1 VTDPEPHRA
10 GASPL
15 ETQVGIVGAGP
26 AGSTLAALLAHRG
39 IQVVLIEQDVFPRD
53 KLCGEFLSGE
63 AESALEISGCR
74 STFLEAGPARIS
86 HARFTAAS
94 GADLQLQLPSP
105 SYGISR
111 YRLDAILL
119 SQARACGAHVH
130 DGTTVTRVE
139 TKADGSPAQRLR
151 TRRVASPSEVPTTI
165 ACDLVA
171 LAQGRQSALDHGLD
185 GGPADGLKNEVEREA
200 RKGQGAFVALKL
212 HHRPRA
218 GRAGRRLIEEL
229 TNTVEIHTF
238 AGGYCGVS
246 FVEDG
251 VVNVCMLVR
260 KSWLRQLATPRWP
273 QICEAISA
281 CQLLFARRYEG
292 LDPLADEVQT
302 VARVSVTARRRQR
315 PGCVF
320 LGDACGMIAPLCG
333 DGQAMAMEAA
343 ALLSP
348 LAARALESPQELQA
362 LPRHWE
368 QVWSRSFGRRLR
380 IGRALQ
386 SLLLEPRRADLG
398 LRLARRL
405 PGLVARL
412 ARRTR

>member
-1 VTDPEPHRA
+1 MDPETHRT
-10 GASPL
+10 GASL
-15 ETQVGIVGAGP
+15 IGTQVGIVGAGP
-26 AGSTLAALLAHRG
+26 AGSTLAALLAHQG

-63 AESALEISGCR
+63 AERILEISGCR

-86 HARFTAAS
+86 HGRFTAAS
-94 GADLQLQLPSP
+94 GADLRLLLPSP

-130 DGTTVTRVE
+130 DGTTVTHVE
-139 TKADGSPAQRLR
+139 TAAGEFPAQRLR
-151 TRRVASPSEVPTTI
+151 TRRVASPSKVPTTI

-171 LAQGRQSALDHGLD
+171 LAQGRRSALDHGLD
-185 GGPADGLKNEVEREA
+185 GGLPDGLKKEMEREA
-200 RKGQGAFVALKL
+200 EKGQGAFVGLKL

-229 TNTVEIHTF
+229 TGTVEIHTF

-251 VVNVCMLVR
+251 IVNVCMLVR
-260 KSWLRQLATPRWP
+260 KSWLSQLATPRWP
-273 QICEAISA
+273 QICEAIGA

-292 LDPLADEVQT
+292 LEPLADEVRT
-302 VARVSVTARRRQR
+302 VARVSVAARRRQR

-343 ALLSP
+343 TLLSP
-348 LAARALESPQELQA
+348 LVARALESSEALQA

-368 QVWSRSFGRRLR
+368 QAWNRRFGRRVR

-386 SLLLEPRRADLG
+386 SVLLGPRRADLG

-405 PGLVARL
+405 PGLVAGL